1 MVNYLILYINIS
13 IYYRIN
19 ITSKIF
25 QSMVTSLAL
34 SLAFQQ
40 KNGGRIIGEFKFHST
55 LQTNSDFFL
64 QEQIFTI

>member
-1 MVNYLILYINIS
+1 MVNYLILYININ
-13 IYYRIN
+13 IYYRVN

-40 KNGGRIIGEFKFHST
+40 KNGGSIIGEFKFHST